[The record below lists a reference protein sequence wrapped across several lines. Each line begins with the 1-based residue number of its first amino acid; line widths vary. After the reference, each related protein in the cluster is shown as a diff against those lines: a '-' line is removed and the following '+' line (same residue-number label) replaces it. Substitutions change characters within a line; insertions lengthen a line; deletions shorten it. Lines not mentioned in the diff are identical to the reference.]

1 MNRITSKLPYGNTP
15 KIPEN
20 KMTMGYIWK
29 RLNEI
34 EDILGDHYDLT
45 RLQQVMFAEQQGR
58 FLILPCKIGDKIYR
72 IETEKVALYLLGEHQ
87 IPYEVI
93 EGSKEIIEDSF
104 SLSDIDEFGKT
115 VFLSREDAVR
125 ESMGG

>member
-45 RLQQVMFAEQQGR
+45 RLQQVMFA
-58 FLILPCKIGDKIYR
+58 
-72 IETEKVALYLLGEHQ
+72 T
-87 IPYEVI
+87 
-93 EGSKEIIEDSF
+93 
-104 SLSDIDEFGKT
+104 
-115 VFLSREDAVR
+115 
-125 ESMGG
+125 